1 MTLLPSIN
9 LAAEN
14 PSKFFEGFRDPGVN
28 AFRTNLHPTM
38 KTLLVPLFSLC
49 LLASP
54 IVSAQSSPGHGHHGD
69 KAGKSESAKGTLVA
83 AKEVDAKWLADARK
97 AYPLK
102 ACLTSDEPLGSMGD
116 PSEFVYRVAGKADRL
131 VVFCCE
137 GCSDDFIA
145 EPDVYLAKIDAAAKA
160 RGK

>member
-1 MTLLPSIN
+1 
-9 LAAEN
+9 
-14 PSKFFEGFRDPGVN
+14 
-28 AFRTNLHPTM
+28 M
-38 KTLLVPLFSLC
+38 KTLLIPLFSLC
-49 LLASP
+49 LLAAP
-54 IVSAQSSPGHGHHGD
+54 VVSAQSSHGHGHGHHGD
-69 KAGKSESAKGTLVA
+69 KPGKSEAAKGTLVA
-83 AKEVDAKWLADARK
+83 AKEVDAKWLAEARK

-145 EPDVYLAKIDAAAKA
+145 EPDVYLAKIDAASKA